1 MYSHPQAN
9 GGEWAKQLRREAG
22 VWLKAKREAAGL
34 TQKDLAKAVGF
45 EYYTFISQ
53 IESGRGRV
61 PPESYRP
68 WAAAIG
74 VAPKEFVKHLMAFY
88 DPLTYEVL
96 FEDERADGA
105 GTAERAG

>member
-1 MYSHPQAN
+1 MYTHPQSN
-9 GGEWAKQLRREAG
+9 GGEWAKRLRREAG
-22 VWLKAKREAAGL
+22 AWLKAKREAAGL

-61 PPESYRP
+61 PPESYRA

-74 VAPKEFVKHLMAFY
+74 IEPRDFVKHLMAFY

-96 FEDERADGA
+96 FEDGIAA
-105 GTAERAG
+105 GRGERAG

>member
-1 MYSHPQAN
+1 MFSHPQAK
-9 GGEWAKQLRREAG
+9 GGEWAKQLRKEAG
-22 VWLKAKREAAGL
+22 LWLRTKREEAGL

-68 WAAAIG
+68 WAAAISME
-74 VAPKEFVKHLMAFY
+74 PQLFVKSLMAYY

-96 FEDERADGA
+96 FSDEEDVSQKTG
-105 GTAERAG
+105 